1 MANKQDGYTLA
12 ELLVV
17 AIIVALLATL
27 AVPPL
32 LRASAQR
39 RVTLAAGELAVALRQ
54 TRALAVV
61 RGVNVALKLRTASDG
76 TVSYTLYQDGDG
88 DGVRN
93 QDIDQGIDPPQ
104 SSPRRLQG
112 LGGRVRFGLPTEY
125 IPRAPGSRRRLAR
138 LEDPVRF
145 NRSDLA
151 SFSPL
156 GESTPGSLYFT
167 DGHALAVVRLYGRT
181 GKVKLLRYNPR
192 TERWY

>member
-1 MANKQDGYTLA
+1 MKNKQAGFTLA

-17 AIIVALLATL
+17 ATLIGLLASL
-27 AVPPL
+27 AVPSL

-39 RVTLAAGELAVALRQ
+39 RVTLAAGELAGALRQ
-54 TRALAVV
+54 ARSLAVT
-61 RGVNVALKLRTASDG
+61 RGVNVALKLRTAADG

-88 DGVRN
+88 DGVQNR
-93 QDIDQGIDPPQ
+93 DIDRGIDPAQ
-104 SSPRRLQG
+104 SQPRRLQG
-112 LGGRVRFGLPTEY
+112 LGGTVRFGLPTSY
-125 IPRAPGSRRRLAR
+125 IPRAPGSRRRLTR

-167 DGHALAVVRLYGRT
+167 DGNALAVVRLYGRT
-181 GKVKLLRYNPR
+181 GKVKLLRYNQR
-192 TERWY
+192 RELWY